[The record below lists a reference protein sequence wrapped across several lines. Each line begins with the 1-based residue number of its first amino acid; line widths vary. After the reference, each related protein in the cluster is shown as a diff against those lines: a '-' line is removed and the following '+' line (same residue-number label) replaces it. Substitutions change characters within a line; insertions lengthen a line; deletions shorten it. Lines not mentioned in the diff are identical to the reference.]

1 VSRAQ
6 GRCELQEE
14 LGKDS
19 ADRDVPRMIRV
30 LEELG
35 VRAEAE
41 EEVARH
47 DAIAL
52 RELDAIAVPEERKAP
67 LRALA
72 DLLMVRTH

>member
-1 VSRAQ
+1 
-6 GRCELQEE
+6 
-14 LGKDS
+14 
-19 ADRDVPRMIRV
+19 
-30 LEELG
+30 
-35 VRAEAE
+35 
-41 EEVARH
+41 VARH